1 MDMKDDFLYKYR
13 GVDNEV
19 FDRDIEALKNNYF
32 WSSDVEHLNDD
43 QEFQFN
49 SKALVNTL
57 DALRLK
63 HPRCYQSIDNVKV
76 QLKGIIE
83 KVKTAGI
90 FSLSC
95 NPHVP
100 SMWGLY
106 ASERK
111 GYCIIYRRDKLLEYT
126 GGICKNDKIL
136 LNVKYT
142 KSVPTLSPDDLKG
155 NELLVKLVAT
165 KEQSWSYEEET
176 RIVTDCSGRHEI
188 PASALCGI
196 IFGSQMSEKDK
207 LKIKDALVGRN
218 VKFYQLSRKVD
229 AYGYEH
235 CLVDENKVCSSLD
248 DSFYDYKCKSM
259 PVVDN
264 FFVKLKFMPSSEV
277 EVINFISE
285 FKKKHADR
293 QCNIYVHDMDVDME
307 KFKEDYENY
316 DYLQK
321 HLIAEVYFDTD
332 EVLFNS
338 EYRKI

>member
-1 MDMKDDFLYKYR
+1 MKDDFLYKYR
-13 GVDNEV
+13 GGDKET

-49 SKALVNTL
+49 SKALVNFLDTL
-57 DALRLK
+57 KLK
-63 HPRCYQSIDNVKV
+63 HPRSLQSIDNVKV
-76 QLKGIIE
+76 QLNGIIE

-90 FSLSC
+90 FSLSR

-106 ASERK
+106 ASERR
-111 GYCIIYRRDKLLEYT
+111 GYCIIYRKAKLLESVS
-126 GGICKNDKIL
+126 GICMNDKIL
-136 LNVKYT
+136 LDVQYA
-142 KSVPTLSPDDLKG
+142 KSVPTLSPDDFKG
-155 NELLVKLVAT
+155 NKMLVKLLAT
-165 KEQSWSYEEET
+165 KEQSWSNEEET
-176 RIVTDCSGRHEI
+176 RIVTDECGRHDI
-188 PASALCGI
+188 PASALYGI
-196 IFGSQMSEKDK
+196 IFGSQMSEQDK
-207 LKIKDALVGRN
+207 QKIKDALVGRN
-218 VKFYQLSRKVD
+218 VKFYQLSGKINS
-229 AYGYEH
+229 YGYEH
-235 CLVDENKVCSSLD
+235 CYVGENKVCSSLD
-248 DSFYDYKCKSM
+248 DKLYDYKCKSM

-264 FFVKLKFMPSSEV
+264 FFVKLKFMPSSEA
-277 EVINFISE
+277 EVKSFISE

-293 QCNIYVHDMDVDME
+293 QCNIYVYDMDVDME

-338 EYRKI
+338 EY